1 MINNT
6 LLKQLL
12 EAGAHFG
19 HHTSYWH
26 PKAKKYIFT
35 QRNSIHIIDLEQTVT
50 MLEKACTFVQDLA
63 ARGQNILF
71 VGTKKQAQ
79 QTIEEEA
86 TRCGMSYVN
95 QRWLGGMLT
104 NFAVI
109 QARIDHL
116 VRLEN
121 KRDKGE
127 LDLLPKKERVKIEKE
142 IFHLNTQMG
151 GFKEMTTL
159 PRALFIADPIKDKIA
174 LTEAK
179 KLAIPV
185 IAIVDTNCNP
195 DGIDH
200 PIPANDDAIKAIKL
214 ICSKIADAII
224 EGKTEAFSGE
234 PGAAKLVAEE
244 EHEEAIE
251 ILGSYTFEPEE
262 PGEPEEPKELKK
274 PEEPDEPEELKEPKK
289 PKKPDEPEEPEGSKE
304 PQEPEEPGESEG
316 PEASEE
322 PKELKEPEKPKK
334 PKKPDEPE
342 KPKETEGEIASR

>member
-1 MINNT
+1 MTNNV

-19 HHTSYWH
+19 HNTSYWH

-50 MLEKACTFVQDLA
+50 MMERACAFAQDLA
-63 ARGQNILF
+63 ARGQSILL

-121 KRDKGE
+121 RRDKGE
-127 LDLLPKKERVKIEKE
+127 LEVLPKKERVKIEKE

-159 PRALFIADPIKDKIA
+159 PSALFIADPIKDDIA
-174 LTEAK
+174 LKESTR
-179 KLAIPV
+179 LGIPV

-195 DGIDH
+195 EGIDY
-200 PIPANDDAIKAIKL
+200 PIPANDDAVKAIRL
-214 ICSKIADAII
+214 ISSRIADAVV
-224 EGKTEAFSGE
+224 EGKAEAFSR
-234 PGAAKLVAEE
+234 EE
-244 EHEEAIE
+244 VTATLAGVDGREQDIDTF
-251 ILGSYTFEPEE
+251 GSYTFEP
-262 PGEPEEPKELKK
+262 
-274 PEEPDEPEELKEPKK
+274 DEPQRPQDL
-289 PKKPDEPEEPEGSKE
+289 GE
-304 PQEPEEPGESEG
+304 PQEPEEPKEPVAPQE
-316 PEASEE
+316 PKEPVVHQEPEE
-322 PKELKEPEKPKK
+322 PKEPEG
-334 PKKPDEPE
+334 DIS
-342 KPKETEGEIASR
+342 TT

>member
-1 MINNT
+1 MIDNA

-26 PKAKKYIFT
+26 PRMKKYIFT

-50 MLEKACTFVQDLA
+50 MLEKACSFAQDLA
-63 ARGQNILF
+63 ARGQSILF

-86 TRCGMSYVN
+86 MRCGMSYVN

-104 NFAVI
+104 NFAII

-127 LDLLPKKERVKIEKE
+127 LDLLPKKERGKIEKE
-142 IFHLNTQMG
+142 IFRLNTQMG

-159 PRALFIADPIKDKIA
+159 PGALFIADPIKDKIA
-174 LTEAK
+174 FTEAK
-179 KLAIPV
+179 KLGTPV

-195 DGIDH
+195 DGIDY
-200 PIPANDDAIKAIKL
+200 PVPANDDAVKTIKL

-224 EGKTEAFSGE
+224 EGKAEAFSGE
-234 PGAAKLVAEE
+234 AGVAKLATEE
-244 EHEEAIE
+244 EREEAIE

-262 PGEPEEPKELKK
+262 PGKPVESEELGEPVESEELGEPAGLKEPGEPGEAVEPEEPGKPVE
-274 PEEPDEPEELKEPKK
+274 PEEPGEPEELKEPG
-289 PKKPDEPEEPEGSKE
+289 EPGEAV
-304 PQEPEEPGESEG
+304 EPEEPGKPVE
-316 PEASEE
+316 SEE
-322 PKELKEPEKPKK
+322 PGEPEEPK
-334 PKKPDEPE
+334 
-342 KPKETEGEIASR
+342 GEIAST

>member
-1 MINNT
+1 MIDNA

-50 MLEKACTFVQDLA
+50 MLERACAFVQDLA
-63 ARGQNILF
+63 ARGQSILF

-79 QTIEEEA
+79 QTVEEEA
-86 TRCGMSYVN
+86 ARCGMSYVN

-104 NFAVI
+104 NFTVI

-159 PRALFIADPIKDKIA
+159 PRALFITDPIKDKIA
-174 LTEAK
+174 FTEAK
-179 KLAIPV
+179 KLGIPV

-195 DGIDH
+195 DGIDY
-200 PIPANDDAIKAIKL
+200 PIPANDDAVKAIRL
-214 ICSKIADAII
+214 ISSKIADAIV
-224 EGKTEAFSGE
+224 EGKAEAFSGE
-234 PGAAKLVAEE
+234 AGVTKLVAEGE
-244 EHEEAIE
+244 REEAIE

-262 PGEPEEPKELKK
+262 P
-274 PEEPDEPEELKEPKK
+274 
-289 PKKPDEPEEPEGSKE
+289 S
-304 PQEPEEPGESEG
+304 EPEEPGEPKESKE
-316 PEASEE
+316 PEKLE
-322 PKELKEPEKPKK
+322 ELKEPEKPKGSK
-334 PKKPDEPE
+334 E
-342 KPKETEGEIASR
+342 PKEAEGETAST

>member
-1 MINNT
+1 MTNSV

-19 HHTSYWH
+19 HHTSYWN

-50 MLEKACTFVQDLA
+50 MLERACAFAQDLV
-63 ARGQNILF
+63 ARGQSILL

-86 TRCGMSYVN
+86 ARCGMSYVN

-109 QARIDHL
+109 QARLNHL
-116 VRLEN
+116 VTLEN
-121 KRDKGE
+121 QRDKGE
-127 LDLLPKKERVKIEKE
+127 LDVLPKKERVKIEKQ

-151 GFKEMTTL
+151 GFKEMTAL
-159 PRALFIADPIKDKIA
+159 PSALFIADPIKDKIA
-174 LTEAK
+174 LTEAL
-179 KLAIPV
+179 KLGIPV

-200 PIPANDDAIKAIKL
+200 PIPANDDAVKAIRL

-224 EGKTEAFSGE
+224 EGKAEASSGE
-234 PGAAKLVAEE
+234 TGVAKLATEE
-244 EHEEAIE
+244 EREEGIDT
-251 ILGSYTFEPEE
+251 LGSYTFEP
-262 PGEPEEPKELKK
+262 
-274 PEEPDEPEELKEPKK
+274 DEP
-289 PKKPDEPEEPEGSKE
+289 
-304 PQEPEEPGESEG
+304 
-316 PEASEE
+316 A
-322 PKELKEPEKPKK
+322 EPEKQ
-334 PKKPDEPE
+334 
-342 KPKETEGEIASR
+342 EGEITST

>member
-1 MINNT
+1 MIDNA

-35 QRNSIHIIDLEQTVT
+35 ERNGIHIIDLEQTVV
-50 MLEKACTFVQDLA
+50 MLEKARAFVQDLA
-63 ARGQNILF
+63 ARGQSILF

-109 QARIDHL
+109 QARIDHM

-121 KRDKGE
+121 SRDKGE
-127 LDLLPKKERVKIEKE
+127 LDSLPKKERVKIDKE
-142 IFHLNTQMG
+142 IGHLNTQMG

-159 PRALFIADPIKDKIA
+159 PKAIFIADPIKDKIA
-174 LTEAK
+174 MTEAK
-179 KLAIPV
+179 RLGIPA

-195 DGIDH
+195 DGIDY
-200 PIPANDDAIKAIKL
+200 PIPANDDAVKTIRL
-214 ICSKIADAII
+214 VSSKIADAVM
-224 EGKTEAFSGE
+224 EGKAEAFSSE
-234 PGAAKLVAEE
+234 AAVAKLTSTDERGQAV
-244 EHEEAIE
+244 E
-251 ILGSYTFEPEE
+251 IMGSYTFEPEE
-262 PGEPEEPKELKK
+262 PDKL
-274 PEEPDEPEELKEPKK
+274 
-289 PKKPDEPEEPEGSKE
+289 EG
-304 PQEPEEPGESEG
+304 G
-316 PEASEE
+316 
-322 PKELKEPEKPKK
+322 
-334 PKKPDEPE
+334 
-342 KPKETEGEIASR
+342 IAST